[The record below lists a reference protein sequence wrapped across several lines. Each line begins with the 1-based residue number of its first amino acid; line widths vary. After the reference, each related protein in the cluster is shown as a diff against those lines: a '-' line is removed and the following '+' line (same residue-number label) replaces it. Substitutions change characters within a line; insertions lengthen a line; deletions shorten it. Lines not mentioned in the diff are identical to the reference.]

1 MAKEQARDSE
11 GNVYYVE
18 NDKPVDGVIDP
29 ETGLYVAG
37 VISVEDLQ
45 GITRDPFTNKPLP
58 DIEARS
64 ILPRVGKSL
73 VKIFQYLWQA
83 FFVIPIKYWLPL
95 FGQWLSIS
103 TKFYGHKF
111 IAMSKAFRSHVAG
124 CDYMTPELKK
134 QLDAMLA
141 SDDAGDVLTG
151 IMLSLPW
158 YSMNVLSTFNI
169 IQTVNMHQKMAEF
182 TPALLDAPMYTN
194 LLFRSP
200 DRENEINKYYAW
212 LGLSSDQ
219 QDVLKATLKPLISI
233 IELAQLRWRGEI
245 SEAEFKSNVAK
256 FGYNQDDQ
264 EKLYKLIWFVPPV
277 NDLVR
282 FAVREAFTPEIITK
296 YELGADFPHEFAEQ
310 AQKVGLSEEWAK
322 RYWYAHWELPP
333 INMGF
338 EMMHRGVIN
347 KDDMDLL
354 LRTKD
359 VMPYWRDK
367 ITSISYRPYS
377 RVDVRR
383 MYAAGVLNRDEVKRS
398 YLDLGYDNDKA
409 SKMTDFT
416 IVYTTKKE
424 KGLSKSDLLGAFTS
438 NLVSETD
445 CLRELM
451 EIGYSE
457 SDSKILILRA
467 KFGKFKAKKELSL
480 GNVKKMFM
488 TGLYDETAVIEHLA
502 VLRVQSD
509 EMADLMDLWK
519 IEKEAKRK
527 VESGLREKD
536 LTKSDI
542 LGSYKDGI
550 ISEKQCEI
558 ELIELGYDTAEAGV
572 LVARVNLAKKAKLK
586 GLTMSKIKKLFTL
599 KLYDS
604 DQTAEALKQAGQSFD
619 SIKDLIALWSAEEQ
633 IEFNNLPEPILMN
646 LIKAKIISTQE
657 WIVEMRK
664 IKFSDTQIE
673 WLHELYTGTKIG

>member
-1 MAKEQARDSE
+1 
-11 GNVYYVE
+11 
-18 NDKPVDGVIDP
+18 
-29 ETGLYVAG
+29 
-37 VISVEDLQ
+37 
-45 GITRDPFTNKPLP
+45 
-58 DIEARS
+58 
-64 ILPRVGKSL
+64 
-73 VKIFQYLWQA
+73 
-83 FFVIPIKYWLPL
+83 
-95 FGQWLSIS
+95 
-103 TKFYGHKF
+103 
-111 IAMSKAFRSHVAG
+111 
-124 CDYMTPELKK
+124 
-134 QLDAMLA
+134 
-141 SDDAGDVLTG
+141 
-151 IMLSLPW
+151 
-158 YSMNVLSTFNI
+158 
-169 IQTVNMHQKMAEF
+169 
-182 TPALLDAPMYTN
+182 
-194 LLFRSP
+194 
-200 DRENEINKYYAW
+200 
-212 LGLSSDQ
+212 
-219 QDVLKATLKPLISI
+219 
-233 IELAQLRWRGEI
+233 
-245 SEAEFKSNVAK
+245 
-256 FGYNQDDQ
+256 
-264 EKLYKLIWFVPPV
+264 
-277 NDLVR
+277 
-282 FAVREAFTPEIITK
+282 
-296 YELGADFPHEFAEQ
+296 
-310 AQKVGLSEEWAK
+310 
-322 RYWYAHWELPP
+322 
-333 INMGF
+333 
-338 EMMHRGVIN
+338 
-347 KDDMDLL
+347 MDLL